1 MMMFPCYKSCL
12 PWSFMVSSQLR
23 LWPIWVVWDAIQLLL
38 CRAPELQ
45 TLNFELTHRC
55 RAQCSGPDKRLKPLD
70 VPECMSSH
78 LTTIHYKGFSEYE
91 MELVEQILKEANVLK
106 DNENHCWKWS
116 RLKVE
121 ASYSQEDNEVPKG
134 LSKLSNCI
142 WLRILPFLLSLSQLF
157 RSSSFMG
164 MPIVPCICHL
174 KL

>member
-1 MMMFPCYKSCL
+1 MEPLELWIEMARVICRRASNHDDVPMLQKL
-12 PWSFMVSSQLR
+12 SSLKFYDELR

-45 TLNFELTHRC
+45 TLTFELTHRC

-106 DNENHCWKWS
+106 DNENHC
-116 RLKVE
+116 
-121 ASYSQEDNEVPKG
+121 
-134 LSKLSNCI
+134 
-142 WLRILPFLLSLSQLF
+142 
-157 RSSSFMG
+157 
-164 MPIVPCICHL
+164 
-174 KL
+174 

>member
-1 MMMFPCYKSCL
+1 
-12 PWSFMVSSQLR
+12 MVSSQLR

-91 MELVEQILKEANVLK
+91 MELVEQILKEAKVLK
-106 DNENHCWKWS
+106 TMNII
-116 RLKVE
+116 VE
-121 ASYSQEDNEVPKG
+121 SD
-134 LSKLSNCI
+134 LDSKLK
-142 WLRILPFLLSLSQLF
+142 LRIHKEIMKIPRASQNCQTAF
-157 RSSSFMG
+157 D
-164 MPIVPCICHL
+164 
-174 KL
+174 